1 MLCAV
6 VEEVLVD
13 FVGEEEE
20 IVPLGELADRFELG
34 AGEDFAGGV
43 GRGVDEE
50 GAGAGGDGGSEGV
63 EVERPVGVRGR
74 GGVERYGD

>member
-1 MLCAV
+1 VLCAV

-20 IVPLGELADRFELG
+20 VVPLGELADRFELG

-43 GRGVDEE
+43 GGGVDEE
-50 GAGAGGDGGSEGV
+50 GAGLT
-63 EVERPVGVRGR
+63 
-74 GGVERYGD
+74 